1 MAAKKKAAPK
11 RKAPE
16 KKTMVCSWCNKEIHG
31 RYEEITTRRQT
42 KLVLCAACVKKG
54 L

>member
-1 MAAKKKAAPK
+1 MPK
-11 RKAPE
+11 REKTEPE
-16 KKTMVCSWCNKEIHG
+16 RVCTRCEKMIRG
-31 RYEEITTRRQT
+31 RYEEIVTRRRT